1 MGLTSGGLILGT
13 PQTRAR
19 AMRLTGG
26 RLVPWD
32 ARGLDCCDEA
42 NLGGGGRGG
51 GSVSGNAWRIRGLF
65 LGCLMPDLGQ

>member
-1 MGLTSGGLILGT
+1 
-13 PQTRAR
+13 
-19 AMRLTGG
+19 MRLTGG

-51 GSVSGNAWRIRGLF
+51 GVCFWECLEDKGLVP
-65 LGCLMPDLGQ
+65 GVPDA